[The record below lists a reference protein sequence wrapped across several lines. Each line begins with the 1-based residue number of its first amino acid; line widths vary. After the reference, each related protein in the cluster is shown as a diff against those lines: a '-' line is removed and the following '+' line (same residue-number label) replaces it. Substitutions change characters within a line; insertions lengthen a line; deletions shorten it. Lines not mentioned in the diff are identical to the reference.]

1 MREIHLSDYDIAA
14 VEYIYDNYN
23 KNVLFKMSDE
33 DLHMLVYETCN
44 MLSEANEELEYNTY
58 GEHCECYV
66 DSELVFCY
74 ISKERNEYNEI
85 NS

>member
-1 MREIHLSDYDIAA
+1 MREIYLSDYDINA

-33 DLHMLVYETCN
+33 DLHMLVYDECN
-44 MLSEANEELEYNTY
+44 ILSEENEKLKN
-58 GEHCECYV
+58 V

-74 ISKERNEYNEI
+74 ISKERDEYNATYKI
-85 NS
+85 

>member
-1 MREIHLSDYDIAA
+1 MREIYLSDYDIAA

-23 KNVLFKMSDE
+23 KNILFKMPDE
-33 DLHMLVYETCN
+33 DLHMLIYEECN
-44 MLSEANEELEYNTY
+44 ILSEENEKLKNI
-58 GEHCECYV
+58 

-74 ISKERNEYNEI
+74 ISKERDEYNEI

>member
-1 MREIHLSDYDIAA
+1 MRAIYLSDYDIAA

-33 DLHMLVYETCN
+33 DLHMLVYEECN
-44 MLSEANEELEYNTY
+44 ILSEENEKLKNI
-58 GEHCECYV
+58 

-74 ISKERNEYNEI
+74 ISKERGEI
-85 NS
+85 K